1 MTESNRTQGLGC
13 GQGGLD
19 CILGRARS
27 TREGSTVKR
36 CFHQDQFYC
45 LGTGAAISKGLQSD
59 QQLKPCYTEITVGR
73 NGRAAHG
80 RSDHSLTHTQMVL
93 SRLQTRL
100 VDAKPLSMVVIHL
113 NQAFPWRLHPA
124 REFCSV

>member
-1 MTESNRTQGLGC
+1 MTESNRMQGLGC

-19 CILGRARS
+19 CSLGRARS
-27 TREGSTVKR
+27 AGEGSTVKR

-80 RSDHSLTHTQMVL
+80 RSDHSLTHPDRPVEAADSAGGCQTAFDGSDSPEPSFPLAPAPSPGVL
-93 SRLQTRL
+93 
-100 VDAKPLSMVVIHL
+100 
-113 NQAFPWRLHPA
+113 
-124 REFCSV
+124 